1 MTSSRSARAAASRTT
16 RTPGPRSIRHSS
28 RTWRTSSA
36 RPPPALRQ
44 PRPPRPNR
52 RERCARRPAFA
63 PPLSAP
69 KQVTWWIALVAGAAG
84 VLEHY
89 RLVHLPFVGHYAWAP
104 GGGRLGAA
112 RPGDLSERSLSW
124 RNPLRRSWGTLFRR
138 LSIRRLSTRRLSIRR
153 LLIFL
158 GARFLQLRRA
168 LRAVAGGLFV

>member
-1 MTSSRSARAAASRTT
+1 HRPRSDNHGRPGPTAASAALDARV
-16 RTPGPRSIRHSS
+16 RAPAIRAKARDLVDRARRRRCRRPRALSPGPPAVRR
-28 RTWRTSSA
+28 
-36 RPPPALRQ
+36 ALR
-44 PRPPRPNR
+44 
-52 RERCARRPAFA
+52 
-63 PPLSAP
+63 
-69 KQVTWWIALVAGAAG
+69 
-84 VLEHY
+84 VL
-89 RLVHLPFVGHYAWAP
+89 P

-168 LRAVAGGLFV
+168 LRAVAGGLFVVLPACLGRVRLFGAALSLPDVVSSD